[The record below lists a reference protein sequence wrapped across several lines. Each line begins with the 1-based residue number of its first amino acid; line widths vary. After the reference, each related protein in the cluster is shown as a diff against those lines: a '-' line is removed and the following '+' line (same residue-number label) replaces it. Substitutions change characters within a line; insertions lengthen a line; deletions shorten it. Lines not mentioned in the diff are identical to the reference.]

1 MTANPSGL
9 DRRRKYATE
18 EERLEAKSAQRRIN
32 DRKYYHQNPEA
43 KIEKVKKYQ
52 AENQDKIK
60 AKQREAYAQKKK
72 SKDFRIIHQFVVAL
86 SALMLFPYLQLCRIV
101 DRNLVRWLLPYIFL
115 ANNATL
121 APYRAYLFFCIS

>member
-1 MTANPSGL
+1 MSPNKYRKAKRKQKIIMTATV

-18 EERLEAKSAQRRIN
+18 EERLEAKRAQRRIN

-60 AKQREAYAQKKK
+60 AKQREAYEQKKMQK
-72 SKDFRIIHQFVVAL
+72 ILESFI
-86 SALMLFPYLQLCRIV
+86 
-101 DRNLVRWLLPYIFL
+101 N
-115 ANNATL
+115 
-121 APYRAYLFFCIS
+121 

>member
-1 MTANPSGL
+1 MTATV

-18 EERLEAKSAQRRIN
+18 EERLEAKRAQRRIN

-60 AKQREAYAQKKK
+60 AKQREAYAQKEVQKILE
-72 SKDFRIIHQFVVAL
+72 SLI
-86 SALMLFPYLQLCRIV
+86 
-101 DRNLVRWLLPYIFL
+101 N
-115 ANNATL
+115 
-121 APYRAYLFFCIS
+121 